1 MYDLHRVNYKRVF
14 DMLIEYKTLLGV
26 IINNMCGYVTNIY
39 VTTYRTLNNII
50 FNRFYYKFIF
60 YSTKD

>member
-50 FNRFYYKFIF
+50 FNRFY
-60 YSTKD
+60 